1 MKLRKLTISNIA
13 SISEAQ
19 IDFTAEPLR
28 NAPVFLICGETGSGK
43 TTILDA
49 ICLALYNRTP
59 RLSNAKASDDTKY
72 SDNGQMID
80 IKKVN
85 QLLKKGEAYGYASL
99 DFEGADGKVY
109 MAEWSCRLRTRAR
122 DLDSETW
129 TVTDSTGRQAK
140 ATQSR
145 MEEITGMDFDQ
156 FCRTSMLAQG
166 EFTRFLKA
174 EAKDKSDILEKITG
188 TGIYAGIG
196 KGIYD
201 RYISAKREYETAE
214 TEVRSVSVM
223 PEEEVSRCTGEIRE
237 IDKEIEAGYARI
249 TLIDSLMAAFDK
261 IAAAGADIRQAEAA
275 REKGKEK
282 FSVLCAGIG
291 YDRAALAGMQ
301 EELRAVT
308 RELGAKEQSA
318 PMLRS
323 VQTIAENLRNVTR
336 QEECIASL
344 QTSEKEA
351 RAALE
356 AAMKTHADKSAGM
369 ESAARELETLQK
381 AVREAEDAKAGMQPE
396 KTEKTRQDIVK
407 WQKAVTGAESVLG
420 GISADRRRIETERQ
434 ALKELQSE
442 TARDRELLEAAA
454 ALAAKAEE
462 SFNEADMIYRRHRES
477 TDKFVVELRE
487 RLRMTGAEEC
497 PVCHS
502 KIHILPS
509 EENDE
514 EMLRQVL
521 ETREKKKEALEGARN
536 EVTRLST
543 QISVKEKEI
552 IRKSADLEKLGNE
565 IVQRSVDFMK
575 RYERLGLDKDEDP
588 EVSVAR
594 FKERLE
600 KTREANEKDL
610 AGIRLRDMAIASA
623 RRKAE
628 EYARDTYEPLRS
640 GKEALEKEIIRIQ
653 GLIDTYAVS
662 IRTAERSRDGS
673 LANADRLIL
682 YRDWRDR
689 WKADAEAFIKGL
701 ENEAEAYESLLRKR
715 ESIQEHIQTLS
726 QTVETAES
734 IREGIMKENPDFTA
748 QDTAAA
754 KFQGNAAISWGSLK
768 ESVENCN
775 SRITAGINTISLNRG
790 ILDKAFSEDPGLP
803 QDREALAECKAS
815 TLAQTQER
823 STAKGKLQS
832 RLEENENSL
841 RLLSGKAAV
850 RDMKKGMF
858 EKWSRLN
865 GLFGGADGASFKK
878 IAQSYIMQDI
888 LNHANR
894 YLRRISGRYEL
905 TAQPGSLLI
914 LVKDNEDN
922 IIRSGNTLSGGE
934 SFIVSLALALG
945 LSGMAES
952 SISVDTIFIDEGFGT
967 LSHEWL
973 GSVMNALEKLN
984 TASGKHIGMITHMEE
999 LQKKIPVYIEVK
1011 KTDATSSRIHIR
1023 G

>member
-28 NAPVFLICGETGSGK
+28 SAPVFLICGETGSGK

-129 TVTDSTGRQAK
+129 TVTDSTGRQYK
-140 ATQSR
+140 ATPSR

-188 TGIYAGIG
+188 TGIYACIG

-514 EMLRQVL
+514 EMLRQIL

-552 IRKSADLEKLGNE
+552 IRKSTDIERLGNE
-565 IVQRSVDFMK
+565 IVQRGVDFMK

-610 AGIRLRDMAIASA
+610 ARIRLQDKAI
-623 RRKAE
+623 
-628 EYARDTYEPLRS
+628 YEPVRS
-640 GKEALEKEIIRIQ
+640 GKEAVEKEIIRIQ
-653 GLIDTYAVS
+653 GLIDTYAAS
-662 IRTAERSRDGS
+662 IRAAEHSRDGS
-673 LANADRLIL
+673 LENAGRLIL

-689 WKADAEAFIKGL
+689 WKADAEAFITGL
-701 ENEAEAYESLLRKR
+701 ENEAAAYESLLRKR

-726 QTVETAES
+726 QAVDTAGS
-734 IREGIMKENPDFTA
+734 IREDIMKKNPDFTA
-748 QDTAAA
+748 QDTPAAM
-754 KFQGNAAISWGSLK
+754 FRGNAAISWGSLR

-775 SRITAGINTISLNRG
+775 ARITAGINTVSLNRG

-803 QDREALAECKAS
+803 QEREALAECKAS
-815 TLAQTQER
+815 TLALTQER